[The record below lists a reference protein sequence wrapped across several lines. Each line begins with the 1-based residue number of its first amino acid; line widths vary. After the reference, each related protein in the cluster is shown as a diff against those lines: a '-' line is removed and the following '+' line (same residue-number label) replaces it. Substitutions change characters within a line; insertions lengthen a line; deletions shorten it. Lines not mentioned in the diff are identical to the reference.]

1 MESTDRSLQNQAQ
14 GAATTAGTTGA
25 GYGSDASGISKT
37 LIPTLNYEAT
47 GNAGLTPTQKNQ
59 ALVAANQGSGGAAGG
74 VAGTA
79 GLRAGIAKNSGSL
92 SGTLDAAARARTQ
105 AASQAGLSVENKSTD
120 IANQKQ
126 AAALAQLQGLY
137 GTDVSAQLKA
147 MGLQTGDINAA
158 VSAGNSGYLQNTEG
172 IIGSLGGAATSA
184 SKAGGFS

>member
-1 MESTDRSLQNQAQ
+1 MESTDRSLQSTAQ
-14 GAATTAGTTGA
+14 NAANTAGTTGA
-25 GYGSDASGISKT
+25 GYGSDASSISKT

-47 GNAGLTPTQKNQ
+47 GQAGLTPTQKNQ
-59 ALVAANQGSGGAAGG
+59 MLVAANQGSGGAAGG

-105 AASQAGLSVENKSTD
+105 AASEAGLNVENKSTD

-126 AAALAQLQGLY
+126 AAALSQLQGLY

-147 MGLQTGDINAA
+147 MGLVAPDVNA
-158 VSAGNSGYLQNTEG
+158 STTAGNSGWLQNTMG
-172 IIGSLGGAATSA
+172 VIGGLGGAAVNA